1 MLTLKNKTT
10 HTDVFD
16 EDYKCFVTR
25 YEADGYAVCD
35 YSGLWGYDGAAQVSV
50 SAIEVREETY
60 EDGDT
65 STMIYVE
72 HDAGG
77 TGDWRIYTDKG
88 FEDSISTALGFDVT
102 FTEQGMQDDGVA
114 SMET

>member
-1 MLTLKNKTT
+1 MLTLTKTT
-10 HTDVFD
+10 TTTDTW
-16 EDYKCFVTR
+16 EDYTSVATR
-25 YEADGYAVCD
+25 YAAEGYAVCD
-35 YSGLWGYDGAAQVSV
+35 FSGLWGYDGDARVAVTAV
-50 SAIEVREETY
+50 EVREDTY

-72 HDAGG
+72 HNAGG
-77 TGDWRIYTDKG
+77 CGDWRIYTDKG

-102 FTEQGMQDDGVA
+102 FTEQGMQDDGIA

>member
-1 MLTLKNKTT
+1 MLVLKNKTVET
-10 HTDVFD
+10 TCAD
-16 EDYKCFVTR
+16 EDYSCVVTR
-25 YEADGYAVCD
+25 YDAEGYAECD
-35 YSGLWGYDGAAQVSV
+35 FSGLWGYDGDACVPV
-50 SAIEVREETY
+50 TAISIHNETY

-77 TGDWRIYTDKG
+77 CGDWRIYTDKG
-88 FEDSISTALGFDVT
+88 FEESISVALGFDVT
-102 FTEQGMQDDGVA
+102 FTEQGMQDDGIA

>member
-1 MLTLKNKTT
+1 MLVLKNKTVET
-10 HTDVFD
+10 TYADDDYTCVVTSYDV
-16 EDYKCFVTR
+16 
-25 YEADGYAVCD
+25 DGYAECD
-35 YSGLWGYDGAAQVSV
+35 FSGLWGYDGAAQVAV
-50 SAIEVREETY
+50 SAISVHNETY

-72 HDAGG
+72 HTAGG

-88 FEDSISTALGFDVT
+88 FEESISVALGFDVT